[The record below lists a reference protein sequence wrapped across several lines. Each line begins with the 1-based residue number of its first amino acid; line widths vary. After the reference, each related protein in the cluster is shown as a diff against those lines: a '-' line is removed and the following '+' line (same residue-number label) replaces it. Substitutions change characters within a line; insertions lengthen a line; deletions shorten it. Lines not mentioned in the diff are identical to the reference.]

1 MGRGTSHTTPKAV
14 EDSLVGKYSKVP
26 ITLADGEL
34 EYLLLDSKGR
44 VVNLLTARNDNAD
57 ATFLTVDSNSS
68 LHTTHSQS
76 LKSVAVTSPGVA
88 YANGVNALCLVSPA
102 SGREVEIVAL
112 WIAAKAAGD
121 FYLVVKNLGVS
132 PGITTDYTFDLV
144 GIKGDGVTDT
154 SDVIWAAFFAAQ
166 GRGATGGEYHFDCGC
181 DCELYLIAPD
191 IEYSIVITWLEETP

>member
-1 MGRGTSHTTPKAV
+1 MGGETSHTTK
-14 EDSLVGKYSKVP
+14 LVGKYRSIP
-26 ITLADGEL
+26 IDLADGGVG
-34 EYLLLDSKGR
+34 YILLDSKGR

-76 LKSVAVTSPGVA
+76 LQSISVTSPGVA
-88 YANGVNALCLVSPA
+88 YANGVNALCLANPE
-102 SGREVEIVAL
+102 SGREIEILSL

-121 FYLVVKNLGVS
+121 FFLVASELGVD
-132 PGITTDYTFDLV
+132 PGSTSNHTFDLI

-166 GRGATGGEYHFDCGC
+166 GRGATGGEYHFDCGG
-181 DCELYLIAPD
+181 DRELYLIAPNID
-191 IEYSIVITWLEETP
+191 YSIVITWLEETP

>member
-1 MGRGTSHTTPKAV
+1 MGSVSHTSK
-14 EDSLVGKYSKVP
+14 LIGKYQAVP
-26 ITLADGEL
+26 VTLSEGGVG
-34 EYLLLDSKGR
+34 YILLDRNGR
-44 VVNLLTARNDNAD
+44 VVNLLTAREDNED
-57 ATFLTVDSNSS
+57 VQFLTTDSNSS

-88 YANGVNALCLVSPA
+88 YANGVNALCLVSPV
-102 SGREVEIVAL
+102 SGREVEIVSL
-112 WIAAKAAGD
+112 WMAAKAAGD
-121 FYLVVKNLGVS
+121 FYLVVKNLGLS
-132 PGITTDYTFDLV
+132 PGDTTNNAFDLV

-191 IEYSIVITWLEETP
+191 IDYNIVVSWLEEVP